1 MMKIVLNLI
10 SIAASAFLF
19 LLQHF
24 NEYNPRFVIPL
35 TLIVGISLAMLFYFK
50 DKGFLAKASHALIIF
65 VSIIMLSIPLIGD
78 LLFNETQP
86 FAQILIILIILI
98 NFISLFT
105 DLSHKEKKDK

>member
-86 FAQILIILIILI
+86 FAQILIILI